1 MTFTAA
7 PNFSHPDILRQL
19 LADYKVSGELTVLDS
34 YRDQNL
40 LLKTADNRSF
50 VVKISNSAE
59 SELELD
65 LQNTAMSLLW
75 GKKLPVSCAV
85 SNRHG
90 LLISKFRA
98 GEQQEFCLRVLTFVP
113 GTFYAQ
119 LAVQSHDEKLWRS
132 LGSFVAS
139 ISNIL
144 VDFRHAAAGRYLD
157 WDLAQGYLICQTK
170 KQLLSQEN
178 RCLVEYFLKHY
189 HQHTLARLP
198 ELPQSIIHGDMNDH
212 NVLVDDDH
220 NISGLIDFGDVVLS
234 HTINELAIA
243 CAYALM
249 GLSNPLEALTVIVA
263 SYHKQRSLSAVE
275 IEVLYSLIALRL
287 CTTVCNSASAIKNEP
302 DNEYLG
308 ISVEPAWRLLRQLQA
323 ANVYVVTCQLRI
335 ACNLPVASGISS
347 DDIIGYR
354 KKHLGKS
361 LSLSYA
367 QPLKIV
373 RGQGAFLFDES
384 GRAYLDMVNNV
395 CHVGHCHP
403 HVVAAGQAQMGQLN
417 TNTRYLHD
425 NIVSYSKKL
434 LATMPEE
441 LSVCMFVNSGSEANE
456 LALRLARTFTCSRQ
470 LIVVDDAYHGN
481 TTACVEASPYKFNG
495 PGGTGAETYVHTV
508 DLPDSYRGKF
518 QGADT
523 AAAYASVIGE
533 RIAEIESAGQS
544 VGAFMCES
552 IQGVAGQIVMPDGYL
567 SQVYPKIRAAG
578 GVCIADEVQV
588 GFGRVGSH
596 MWAFETQNV
605 VPDIVTLGKP
615 MGNGHP
621 LAAVITTQAIAEAFV
636 TGMEFFNTYGGNPVS
651 CAIGEAVLEVIDDE
665 QLQRNAL
672 DVGEYLKEKLREL
685 QKRYP
690 VIGDVRGLGLFIG
703 IELVEDQ
710 MSKEPAPDN
719 ARWLVE
725 FLKENNVLLSIDG
738 RSKNV
743 LKIKP
748 PMVFS
753 HQNAD
758 QFLDVMA
765 LALESIEHN

>member
-1 MTFTAA
+1 
-7 PNFSHPDILRQL
+7 
-19 LADYKVSGELTVLDS
+19 
-34 YRDQNL
+34 
-40 LLKTADNRSF
+40 
-50 VVKISNSAE
+50 
-59 SELELD
+59 
-65 LQNTAMSLLW
+65 
-75 GKKLPVSCAV
+75 
-85 SNRHG
+85 
-90 LLISKFRA
+90 
-98 GEQQEFCLRVLTFVP
+98 
-113 GTFYAQ
+113 
-119 LAVQSHDEKLWRS
+119 
-132 LGSFVAS
+132 
-139 ISNIL
+139 
-144 VDFRHAAAGRYLD
+144 
-157 WDLAQGYLICQTK
+157 
-170 KQLLSQEN
+170 
-178 RCLVEYFLKHY
+178 
-189 HQHTLARLP
+189 
-198 ELPQSIIHGDMNDH
+198 
-212 NVLVDDDH
+212 
-220 NISGLIDFGDVVLS
+220 
-234 HTINELAIA
+234 
-243 CAYALM
+243 
-249 GLSNPLEALTVIVA
+249 
-263 SYHKQRSLSAVE
+263 
-275 IEVLYSLIALRL
+275 
-287 CTTVCNSASAIKNEP
+287 
-302 DNEYLG
+302 
-308 ISVEPAWRLLRQLQA
+308 
-323 ANVYVVTCQLRI
+323 
-335 ACNLPVASGISS
+335 
-347 DDIIGYR
+347 
-354 KKHLGKS
+354 
-361 LSLSYA
+361 
-367 QPLKIV
+367 
-373 RGQGAFLFDES
+373 
-384 GRAYLDMVNNV
+384 
-395 CHVGHCHP
+395 
-403 HVVAAGQAQMGQLN
+403 MGQLN

-456 LALRLARTFTCSRQ
+456 LALRLARTFTGSRQ

-588 GFGRVGSH
+588 GFGRVGSY

-605 VPDIVTLGKP
+605 VPDIVALGKP

-621 LAAVITTQAIAEAFV
+621 LAAVITTQTIAEAFV

-651 CAIGEAVLEVIDDE
+651 CAIGEAVLEVIDGE

-672 DVGEYLKEKLREL
+672 DVGEYLKENLREL

-703 IELVEDQ
+703 IELVEDK
-710 MSKEPAPDN
+710 MSKEPAPDK

-738 RSKNV
+738 RSNNV

-765 LALESIEHN
+765 LALESIGHN